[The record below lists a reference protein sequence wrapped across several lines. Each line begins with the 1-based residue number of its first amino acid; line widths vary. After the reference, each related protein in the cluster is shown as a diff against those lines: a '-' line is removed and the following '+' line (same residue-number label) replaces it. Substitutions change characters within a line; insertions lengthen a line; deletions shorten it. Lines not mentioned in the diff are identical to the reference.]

1 MTSPCHKDKNNN
13 KIYNIKRKIH
23 QNLIKKYENLSKEYN
38 SNIID
43 NIIYN
48 ERSHI
53 VSLFKDRLILD
64 DKGEFLKR
72 YYNFRESVIRLPKF
86 FEYYDLHSKIF
97 PNYTSLPEGK
107 YFYQNIEKKQKVI
120 DIIEEKEIENI
131 KKKDNKNEHTEIKIK
146 EEEIFNSN
154 KTKNSKY
161 RRIYVFSTDV
171 RNFILNETNKEDIE
185 LLFNVNKD
193 NISKEEDI
201 FSEKIHDII
210 KIINKFEINKNNK
223 KYYNVIKKNESYYKK
238 KEAENESKSHS
249 GNKKKIN
256 NTVLGNEINNNK
268 YVKLNYFNKSTIRKN
283 TIFNLNNGRKT
294 NNSINL
300 KNNSINK
307 LNKNDKN
314 FIKIIEHNIFKKRQL
329 ITKYHTKN
337 IIHNIS
343 SSTSIKKELSS
354 SKRNSSNNSKKP
366 NASSSS
372 FNLFNINISHHHQIK
387 KINKINHIL
396 NKKRLEIKMKHPIKS
411 SNLLISRN
419 IGKTLFNVSIDKK
432 KVVKHKVIK
441 IKYNYSSN
449 NINNSNKHK
458 KSLSNGQI
466 YKNNKHSIL
475 TYLGKNNLNIQK
487 KIINITNNDKKIK
500 KRKIIK
506 NNFNNKIIYKK
517 RKNKNSINYLIDS
530 RNYIFNDFLNS
541 YKNRK
546 TNSSKRNNINCKLNS
561 IYNISKSRSKSN
573 KKNSSKNNL
582 FESSNSNLLIKKTK
596 IKNDKSNNFKQK
608 KNNKKNII
616 NKFNWKIDSR
626 NKRAL
631 FISKNNS
638 KFKTKNI
645 LCQNDSSLKL
655 SSLGEINCIKNSNKN
670 KDIRNYSKIFKY
682 INYNKN
688 NCSKTQRNFSFNNT

>member
-1 MTSPCHKDKNNN
+1 
-13 KIYNIKRKIH
+13 
-23 QNLIKKYENLSKEYN
+23 
-38 SNIID
+38 
-43 NIIYN
+43 
-48 ERSHI
+48 
-53 VSLFKDRLILD
+53 
-64 DKGEFLKR
+64 
-72 YYNFRESVIRLPKF
+72 
-86 FEYYDLHSKIF
+86 
-97 PNYTSLPEGK
+97 
-107 YFYQNIEKKQKVI
+107 
-120 DIIEEKEIENI
+120 
-131 KKKDNKNEHTEIKIK
+131 
-146 EEEIFNSN
+146 
-154 KTKNSKY
+154 
-161 RRIYVFSTDV
+161 
-171 RNFILNETNKEDIE
+171 
-185 LLFNVNKD
+185 
-193 NISKEEDI
+193 
-201 FSEKIHDII
+201 
-210 KIINKFEINKNNK
+210 
-223 KYYNVIKKNESYYKK
+223 
-238 KEAENESKSHS
+238 
-249 GNKKKIN
+249 
-256 NTVLGNEINNNK
+256 
-268 YVKLNYFNKSTIRKN
+268 
-283 TIFNLNNGRKT
+283 
-294 NNSINL
+294 
-300 KNNSINK
+300 
-307 LNKNDKN
+307 
-314 FIKIIEHNIFKKRQL
+314 
-329 ITKYHTKN
+329 
-337 IIHNIS
+337 
-343 SSTSIKKELSS
+343 
-354 SKRNSSNNSKKP
+354 
-366 NASSSS
+366 
-372 FNLFNINISHHHQIK
+372 
-387 KINKINHIL
+387 
-396 NKKRLEIKMKHPIKS
+396 MKHPIKS
-411 SNLLISRN
+411 SNLLISRS

-475 TYLGKNNLNIQK
+475 TNLGKNNLNIQK

-546 TNSSKRNNINCKLNS
+546 TNSSKKNNINCKSNS